1 VAVDST
7 RRAFELLARGRTDVI
22 LNARLDGML
31 MAARL
36 GIADIRIHEPPLA
49 SVSLYPY
56 VHRRN
61 ARHVLALTAALDD
74 MKADGTFNRIYTDP
88 LDLPNVR

>member
-1 VAVDST
+1 VDST
-7 RRAFELLARGRTDVI
+7 RRAFELLARERTDVV
-22 LNARLDGML
+22 LNARLDGTL

-36 GIADIRIHEPPLA
+36 GIEDIQIHEPPLA

-61 ARHVLALTAALDD
+61 ARYVLALTAALNE
-74 MKADGTFNRIYTDP
+74 MKADGSFDRIYTET